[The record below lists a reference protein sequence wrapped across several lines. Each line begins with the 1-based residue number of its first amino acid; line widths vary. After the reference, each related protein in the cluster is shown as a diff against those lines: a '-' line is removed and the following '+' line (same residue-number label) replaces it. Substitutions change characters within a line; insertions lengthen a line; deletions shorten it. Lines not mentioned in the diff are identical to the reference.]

1 MSNIEIMDPASLEEL
16 NSSSRCGLLSSS
28 GKVINNNCHDHQ
40 IIDGQQRQE
49 ITIND
54 PNVPRPALNGIIN
67 KGNLYLNLLDI
78 PPGDYSKELFIT
90 LLDKAEEAGCN
101 NVIVCLDKQASMRP
115 FAFLGFKLLPPNHP
129 LVPGIDCTRNMLLM
143 GYQLEGEEL

>member
-1 MSNIEIMDPASLEEL
+1 MSNIEVMDPASLEEF
-16 NSSSRCGLLSSS
+16 NSSLLLSSS
-28 GKVINNNCHDHQ
+28 KGLQSSK
-40 IIDGQQRQE
+40 QQQQE
-49 ITIND
+49 ITIDD

-101 NVIVCLDKQASMRP
+101 NVIVCLNKQASMRP
-115 FAFLGFKLLPPNHP
+115 FAFLGFKLLPPSHP
-129 LVPGIDCTRNMLLM
+129 LVPGIDCTKNMLFM
-143 GYQLEGEEL
+143 GYQLEGEDL